1 MNENFKRLNLGAGND
16 IRSDYVNHD
25 IAPLPGIDVVADIN
39 LYPWPWDNDSFDE
52 IVANNLLEHLDNF
65 LLAMEEIYRILK
77 PGGLVKLS
85 VPYWNSCSR
94 YIDPTHKIGF
104 HEDTFKFFDPS
115 SHYCQERHYYTKA
128 RFSIVKETFVIMP
141 FYPYF
146 WIPKTSELKVNNKF
160 LKRILGF
167 IGNVV
172 LTNLILGLHMEM
184 RKISLIEGGKAL

>member
-1 MNENFKRLNLGAGND
+1 MNKNFKRLNLGAGND
-16 IRSDYVNHD
+16 IRSDCVNHD
-25 IAPLPGIDVVADIN
+25 IASLPGIDVVADIN

-52 IVANNLLEHLDNF
+52 IVANDLLEHLDNF

-160 LKRILGF
+160 FKRILGF

-184 RKISLIEGGKAL
+184 RKISLIEGGKSL